1 MNTDAEIKLKDLQ
14 SKLEQVETVM
24 PLPFSQ
30 QMRESFPLYKIF
42 GEQGDY
48 YPREKSLLIKWLKL
62 SADIET
68 LLKSIKQLNDDSV
81 INAVDKNKLY
91 QNYADIKSRI
101 ELASGTSVTLANITS
116 AKPTGFIHQ
125 DIKKFYN
132 IFNNSGYASKDKK
145 KENTADVVLLYNCS
159 IAEVQTALKDRKV
172 SGLEDSLCEI
182 TGTGKKFAMVSLKA
196 GGDSYRT
203 GRVTA
208 MMSSILPNKQQ
219 FSGTPSQREPTAE
232 PTAEPTEKEKY
243 DQFLQSKQPEEKPVE
258 KDPRSVF
265 PGGASVFQQNES
277 INPIFEEIYIG
288 KTLLTEIEFISSLK
302 SSLNRIS
309 SKIGDLS
316 AELIKGWTDFIQKV
330 KNTIVK
336 IFGNI
341 EQKCQ
346 EDMNYARNQ
355 YSAMFN
361 SWDNI
366 EKEIGILSEARE
378 SDEELVKMTESL
390 KKNVAI
396 LIKQIN
402 RIQPDSLFS
411 AINEKVRLID
421 NKNLFMVQLT
431 GTTPEDVKQV
441 KNASIKVYNDYFN
454 ASTKGDVP
462 LNKGAFRPM
471 NIFNSNIAAIAFYQ
485 KFIERFM
492 NVGNEAQIKKDFIQF
507 ASQIS
512 AEAIFGNNDSLP
524 LVIFNGKTINRMGTK
539 NEFSSGKKL
548 IDANENKNFRLS
560 KFEVSKNKAGTY
572 FVVYLYII
580 FDIREEEENG
590 KVEVKPFYSAIELRN
605 ERGSK
610 FSFKTEIHRSNL
622 SEEDVF

>member
-14 SKLEQVETVM
+14 SKLQQVETVM

-30 QMRESFPLYKIF
+30 PMRESFPLYKIF
-42 GEQGDY
+42 GESGDY
-48 YPREKSLLIKWLKL
+48 YPKEKSLLIKWLKL
-62 SADIET
+62 SSEIET

-81 INAVDKNKLY
+81 ITKLY

-125 DIKKFYN
+125 DIKKFYE

-159 IAEVQTALKDRKV
+159 ISEVQTALKDRKV

-219 FSGTPSQREPTAE
+219 FSGTPSQREKPV
-232 PTAEPTEKEKY
+232 EKEKY
-243 DQFLQSKQPEEKPVE
+243 DQFLQLQQPEEKPVE

-277 INPIFEEIYIG
+277 INPIFEEIYID
-288 KTLLTEIEFISSLK
+288 KTLLTEIEFMSALK

-316 AELIKGWTDFIQKV
+316 AELIKGWSDFTQKI

-361 SWDNI
+361 TWDTI

-378 SDEELVKMTESL
+378 SDEELVKMTDSL

-396 LIKQIN
+396 LIQQIN

-471 NIFNSNIAAIAFYQ
+471 NIFNSNIAAIAFYE

-492 NVGNEAQIKKDFIQF
+492 NIGNEAQIKKDFIQF

>member
-14 SKLEQVETVM
+14 SKLQQVETVM

-30 QMRESFPLYKIF
+30 PMRESFPLYKIF
-42 GEQGDY
+42 GESGDY
-48 YPREKSLLIKWLKL
+48 HPKEKSLLIKWLKL
-62 SADIET
+62 SSEIET
-68 LLKSIKQLNDDSV
+68 LLKSIKQLNDDSA
-81 INAVDKNKLY
+81 INAVGKNKLY

-125 DIKKFYN
+125 DIKKFYE

-159 IAEVQTALKDRKV
+159 ISEVQTALKDRKV

-196 GGDSYRT
+196 GGDSYRI
-203 GRVTA
+203 GRMKGA
-208 MMSSILPNKQQ
+208 FDILPDKLS
-219 FSGTPSQREPTAE
+219 FSGTPAE
-232 PTAEPTEKEKY
+232 REKY
-243 DQFLQSKQPEEKPVE
+243 YQFLQSQQPDEKPVE

-265 PGGASVFQQNES
+265 PGGASVFPQNES

-288 KTLLTEIEFISSLK
+288 KTLLTEIEFMSALK

-316 AELIKGWTDFIQKV
+316 AELTKGWNDFTQKV

-366 EKEIGILSEARE
+366 EKETGVLSEARE
-378 SDEELVKMTESL
+378 SDEVLVKMTDSL

-396 LIKQIN
+396 FIQQIN

-411 AINEKVRLID
+411 TINEKVRLID
-421 NKNLFMVQLT
+421 NKNLFMVQFT

-471 NIFNSNIAAIAFYQ
+471 NIFNSNISAIVFYE

-492 NVGNEAQIKKDFIQF
+492 NVGNEAQIKKEFIQF

-524 LVIFNGKTINRMGTK
+524 LVVFNGKTINRMGTK
-539 NEFSSGKKL
+539 SEFSSGKKL
-548 IDANENKNFRLS
+548 IDASENKNFRLS
-560 KFEVSKNKAGTY
+560 KFEVSKNKDGTY

-622 SEEDVF
+622 IEEDVF

>member
-14 SKLEQVETVM
+14 SKLEQVDTVM

-48 YPREKSLLIKWLKL
+48 HPKEKSLLIKWLKL

-68 LLKSIKQLNDDSV
+68 ILKNIQQLNDELVIASV
-81 INAVDKNKLY
+81 EKSKLY
-91 QNYADIKSRI
+91 QNYADVKSRI
-101 ELASGTSVTLANITS
+101 ELASGTSVTLANVTS

-125 DIKKFYN
+125 DIKKFYES
-132 IFNNSGYASKDKK
+132 FNNSGYASRDKK

-196 GGDSYRT
+196 GGDSYRI
-203 GRVTA
+203 GRMKGA
-208 MMSSILPNKQQ
+208 FDILPDKQS
-219 FSGTPSQREPTAE
+219 FSGTPAQRE
-232 PTAEPTEKEKY
+232 KY
-243 DQFLQSKQPEEKPVE
+243 YQWLQSQQPEEKPVE

-265 PGGASVFQQNES
+265 TGGASVFQQNES

-316 AELIKGWTDFIQKV
+316 AELTKGWSDFTQKV

-346 EDMNYARNQ
+346 EDLNYARNQ

-361 SWDNI
+361 SWDSI
-366 EKEIGILSEARE
+366 EKETGVLSEARE
-378 SDEELVKMTESL
+378 SDEELVKMTDSL

-396 LIKQIN
+396 FIQQIN

-411 AINEKVRLID
+411 IINEKVRLID
-421 NKNLFMVQLT
+421 NKNLFMVQFT

-471 NIFNSNIAAIAFYQ
+471 NIFNSNISAIVFYE

-524 LVIFNGKTINRMGTK
+524 LVVFNGKTINRMGTK

-560 KFEVSKNKAGTY
+560 KFEVSKNKDGTY

>member
-14 SKLEQVETVM
+14 SKLQQVETVM

-30 QMRESFPLYKIF
+30 PMRESFPLYKIF
-42 GEQGDY
+42 GESGDY
-48 YPREKSLLIKWLKL
+48 YPKEKSLLIKWLKL
-62 SADIET
+62 SSEIET
-68 LLKSIKQLNDDSV
+68 LLKSIKQLNDDAV
-81 INAVDKNKLY
+81 IATVGKSDLY
-91 QNYADIKSRI
+91 QNYADVKSRI

-125 DIKKFYN
+125 DIKKFYE

-159 IAEVQTALKDRKV
+159 ISEVQTALKDRKV

-219 FSGTPSQREPTAE
+219 FSGTPSQREKPV
-232 PTAEPTEKEKY
+232 EKEKY
-243 DQFLQSKQPEEKPVE
+243 DQFLQLQQPEEKPVE

-277 INPIFEEIYIG
+277 INPIFEEIYID
-288 KTLLTEIEFISSLK
+288 KTLLTEIEFMSALK

-316 AELIKGWTDFIQKV
+316 AELIKGWSDFTQKI

-361 SWDNI
+361 TWDTI

-378 SDEELVKMTESL
+378 SDEELVKMTDSL

-396 LIKQIN
+396 LIQQIN

-471 NIFNSNIAAIAFYQ
+471 NIFNSNIAAITFYE

-492 NVGNEAQIKKDFIQF
+492 NVGNEAQIKKEFIQF

-524 LVIFNGKTINRMGTK
+524 LIVFNGKTINRMGTK

>member
-14 SKLEQVETVM
+14 SKLQQVETVM

-30 QMRESFPLYKIF
+30 QLRESFPLYKIF

-48 YPREKSLLIKWLKL
+48 YPKEKDTIKKWLNL
-62 SADIET
+62 SADIEKI
-68 LLKSIKQLNDDSV
+68 LKSIQQLDDNNLIILV
-81 INAVDKNKLY
+81 GKNKLY

-101 ELASGTSVTLANITS
+101 ELASGTSVTLSNITS

-125 DIKKFYN
+125 DIKKFYES
-132 IFNNSGYASKDKK
+132 FNKSGYASKDKK

-159 IAEVQTALKDRKV
+159 ISEIQIALKDRKV
-172 SGLEDSLCEI
+172 SGTTESLCEI

-196 GGDSYRT
+196 GGDSYRI
-203 GRVTA
+203 GRMKGA
-208 MMSSILPNKQQ
+208 FDILPDKQS
-219 FSGTPSQREPTAE
+219 FSGTPAQRE
-232 PTAEPTEKEKY
+232 KY
-243 DQFLQSKQPEEKPVE
+243 YQWLQSQQTDEKPIE

-265 PGGASVFQQNES
+265 TGGASVFPQNES

-316 AELIKGWTDFIQKV
+316 AELTKGWSDFTQKV

-346 EDMNYARNQ
+346 EDMNYVRNQ

-366 EKEIGILSEARE
+366 EKETGVLSEARE
-378 SDEELVKMTESL
+378 SDEELVKMTDSL

-396 LIKQIN
+396 FIQQIN

-431 GTTPEDVKQV
+431 GTTPEDVKEV

-471 NIFNSNIAAIAFYQ
+471 NIFNSNIAAIVFYE

-492 NVGNEAQIKKDFIQF
+492 NVGNEAQIKKEFIQF

-524 LVIFNGKTINRMGTK
+524 LVVFNGKTINRMGTK

-560 KFEVSKNKAGTY
+560 KFEVSKNKEGTY

>member
-14 SKLEQVETVM
+14 SKLQQVETVM

-30 QMRESFPLYKIF
+30 PMRESFPLYKIF
-42 GEQGDY
+42 GESGDY
-48 YPREKSLLIKWLKL
+48 YPKEKSLLIKWLKL
-62 SADIET
+62 SSEIET
-68 LLKSIKQLNDDSV
+68 LLKSIKQLNDDAV
-81 INAVDKNKLY
+81 IATVGKSDLY
-91 QNYADIKSRI
+91 QNYADVKSRI

-125 DIKKFYN
+125 DIKKFYE

-159 IAEVQTALKDRKV
+159 ISEVQTALKDRKV

-219 FSGTPSQREPTAE
+219 FSGTPSQREKPV
-232 PTAEPTEKEKY
+232 EKEKY
-243 DQFLQSKQPEEKPVE
+243 DQFLQLQQPEEKPVE

-277 INPIFEEIYIG
+277 INPIFEEIYID
-288 KTLLTEIEFISSLK
+288 KTLLTEIEFMSALK

-316 AELIKGWTDFIQKV
+316 AELIKGWSDFTQKI

-361 SWDNI
+361 TWDTI

-378 SDEELVKMTESL
+378 SDEELVKMTDSL

-396 LIKQIN
+396 LIQQIN

-471 NIFNSNIAAIAFYQ
+471 NIFNSNIAAIAFYE

-492 NVGNEAQIKKDFIQF
+492 NIGNEAQIKKDFIQF

>member
-14 SKLEQVETVM
+14 SKLQQVETVM

-30 QMRESFPLYKIF
+30 PLRESFPLYKIF

-48 YPREKSLLIKWLKL
+48 YSKEKDTIKKWLNL
-62 SADIET
+62 STDIEKI
-68 LLKSIKQLNDDSV
+68 LKSIQQLDDNNLIILV
-81 INAVDKNKLY
+81 GKNKLY

-101 ELASGTSVTLANITS
+101 ELASGTSVTLSNITS

-125 DIKKFYN
+125 DIKKFYES
-132 IFNNSGYASKDKK
+132 FNKSGYASKDKK

-159 IAEVQTALKDRKV
+159 ISEIQIALKDKKV
-172 SGLEDSLCEI
+172 SGTTESLCEI

-196 GGDSYRT
+196 GGDSYRI
-203 GRVTA
+203 GRMKGA
-208 MMSSILPNKQQ
+208 FDILPDKQS
-219 FSGTPSQREPTAE
+219 FSGTPAQRE
-232 PTAEPTEKEKY
+232 KY
-243 DQFLQSKQPEEKPVE
+243 YQWLQSQQSDEKPVE

-265 PGGASVFQQNES
+265 TGGASVFPQNES

-316 AELIKGWTDFIQKV
+316 AELTKGWSDFTQKV

-366 EKEIGILSEARE
+366 EKETGVLSEARE
-378 SDEELVKMTESL
+378 SDEELVKMTDSL

-396 LIKQIN
+396 FIQQIN

-411 AINEKVRLID
+411 TINEKVRLID

-431 GTTPEDVKQV
+431 GTTPEDVKEV

-471 NIFNSNIAAIAFYQ
+471 NIFNSNIAAIVFYE

-524 LVIFNGKTINRMGTK
+524 LVVFNGKTINRMGTK

-560 KFEVSKNKAGTY
+560 KFEVSKNKDGTY

>member
-14 SKLEQVETVM
+14 SKLQQVETVM

-30 QMRESFPLYKIF
+30 PMRESFPLYKIF

-48 YPREKSLLIKWLKL
+48 YPKEKSLLIKWLKL
-62 SADIET
+62 SSEIET

-81 INAVDKNKLY
+81 ITKVGKSDLY

-125 DIKKFYN
+125 DIKKFYE
-132 IFNNSGYASKDKK
+132 IFNKSGYASKDKK

-159 IAEVQTALKDRKV
+159 ISEIQIALKDRKV
-172 SGLEDSLCEI
+172 SGTAESLCEI

-208 MMSSILPNKQQ
+208 MMSSILPDKQM
-219 FSGTPSQREPTAE
+219 FSGTPSQRQKSA
-232 PTAEPTEKEKY
+232 EKEKY
-243 DQFLQSKQPEEKPVE
+243 DQFLQSQQPEEKPVE

-265 PGGASVFQQNES
+265 TGGASVFPQNES

-316 AELIKGWTDFIQKV
+316 AELTKGWTDFIQKV

-366 EKEIGILSEARE
+366 EKETGVLSEARE
-378 SDEELVKMTESL
+378 SDEELVKMTDSL

-396 LIKQIN
+396 LIQQIN

-471 NIFNSNIAAIAFYQ
+471 NIFNSNIAAIAFYE

>member
-14 SKLEQVETVM
+14 SKLQQVETVM

-30 QMRESFPLYKIF
+30 PMRESFPLYKIF
-42 GEQGDY
+42 GESGDY
-48 YPREKSLLIKWLKL
+48 YPKEKSLLIKWLKL
-62 SADIET
+62 SSEIET
-68 LLKSIKQLNDDSV
+68 LLKSIKQLNDDAV
-81 INAVDKNKLY
+81 IATVGKSDLY

-125 DIKKFYN
+125 DIKKFYE

-159 IAEVQTALKDRKV
+159 ISEIQTALKDRKV

-208 MMSSILPNKQQ
+208 MMSSILPDKQQ
-219 FSGTPSQREPTAE
+219 FSGTPSQREKPV
-232 PTAEPTEKEKY
+232 EKEKY
-243 DQFLQSKQPEEKPVE
+243 EQFLQSQQPDEKPIE

-277 INPIFEEIYIG
+277 INPIFEEIYID
-288 KTLLTEIEFISSLK
+288 KTLLTEIEFMSALK

-316 AELIKGWTDFIQKV
+316 AELIKGWSDFTQKI

-361 SWDNI
+361 TWDTI

-378 SDEELVKMTESL
+378 SDEELVKMTDSL

-396 LIKQIN
+396 LIQQIN

-471 NIFNSNIAAIAFYQ
+471 NIFNSNIAAIAFYE

-492 NVGNEAQIKKDFIQF
+492 NIGNEAQIKKDFIQF

>member
-48 YPREKSLLIKWLKL
+48 HPKEKSLLIKWLKL

-68 LLKSIKQLNDDSV
+68 ILKSIKQLNNDSV

-208 MMSSILPNKQQ
+208 MMTAIFPDKKI

-232 PTAEPTEKEKY
+232 PTEKEKY
-243 DQFLQSKQPEEKPVE
+243 DQFSQSQQPEEKPVE

-302 SSLNRIS
+302 SSLSRIS

-316 AELIKGWTDFIQKV
+316 AELTKGWTDFIQKV
-330 KNTIVK
+330 KNTVVK

-396 LIKQIN
+396 LIQQIN

-454 ASTKGDVP
+454 ESTKGNVP

-471 NIFNSNIAAIAFYQ
+471 NIFNSNVSAIAFYER
-485 KFIERFM
+485 FIERFM

>member
-14 SKLEQVETVM
+14 SKLQQVETVM

-30 QMRESFPLYKIF
+30 PMRESFPLYKIF
-42 GEQGDY
+42 GESGDY
-48 YPREKSLLIKWLKL
+48 YPKEKGVLIKWLNL
-62 SADIET
+62 SSEIET
-68 LLKSIKQLNDDSV
+68 LLKSIQQLNDDSV
-81 INAVDKNKLY
+81 IAAVGKSKLY

-125 DIKKFYN
+125 DIKKFYE

-159 IAEVQTALKDRKV
+159 ISEVQTALKDRKV

-196 GGDSYRT
+196 GGDSYRI
-203 GRVTA
+203 GRMKGA
-208 MMSSILPNKQQ
+208 FDILPDKLS
-219 FSGTPSQREPTAE
+219 FSGTPAE
-232 PTAEPTEKEKY
+232 REKY
-243 DQFLQSKQPEEKPVE
+243 YQFLQSQQPDEKPVE

-265 PGGASVFQQNES
+265 TGGASVFPQNES
-277 INPIFEEIYIG
+277 INSIFEEIYIG
-288 KTLLTEIEFISSLK
+288 KTLLTEIEFMSALK

-316 AELIKGWTDFIQKV
+316 AELTKGWNDFTQKV

-366 EKEIGILSEARE
+366 EKETGVLSEARE
-378 SDEELVKMTESL
+378 SDEVLVKMTDSL

-396 LIKQIN
+396 FIQQIN

-411 AINEKVRLID
+411 TINEKVRLID
-421 NKNLFMVQLT
+421 NKNLFMVQFT

-471 NIFNSNIAAIAFYQ
+471 NIFNSNISAIVFYE

-492 NVGNEAQIKKDFIQF
+492 NVGNEAQIKKEFIQF

-524 LVIFNGKTINRMGTK
+524 LVVFNGKTINRMGTK

-560 KFEVSKNKAGTY
+560 KFEVSKNKDGTY

>member
-14 SKLEQVETVM
+14 SKLQQVETVM

-30 QMRESFPLYKIF
+30 PMRESFPLYKIF
-42 GEQGDY
+42 GESGDY
-48 YPREKSLLIKWLKL
+48 YPKEKSLLIKWLKL
-62 SADIET
+62 SSEIET
-68 LLKSIKQLNDDSV
+68 LLKSIKQLNDDAV
-81 INAVDKNKLY
+81 IATVGKSDLY

-125 DIKKFYN
+125 DIKKFYE

-159 IAEVQTALKDRKV
+159 ISEVQTALKDRKV

-219 FSGTPSQREPTAE
+219 FSGTPSQREKPV
-232 PTAEPTEKEKY
+232 EKEKY
-243 DQFLQSKQPEEKPVE
+243 DQFSQSQQPEEKPVE

-277 INPIFEEIYIG
+277 INPIFEEIYID
-288 KTLLTEIEFISSLK
+288 KTLLTEIEFMSALK

-316 AELIKGWTDFIQKV
+316 AELIKGWSDFTQKI

-361 SWDNI
+361 TWDTI

-378 SDEELVKMTESL
+378 SDEELVKMTDSL

-396 LIKQIN
+396 LIQQIN

-471 NIFNSNIAAIAFYQ
+471 NIFNSNIAAIAFYE

-492 NVGNEAQIKKDFIQF
+492 NIGNEAQIKKDFIQF

>member
-14 SKLEQVETVM
+14 SKLQQVETVM

-30 QMRESFPLYKIF
+30 PLRESFPLYKIF

-48 YPREKSLLIKWLKL
+48 YPKEKDTIKKWLNL
-62 SADIET
+62 STDIEKI
-68 LLKSIKQLNDDSV
+68 LKSIQQLDDNNLIILV
-81 INAVDKNKLY
+81 GKNKLY

-101 ELASGTSVTLANITS
+101 ELASGTSVTLSNITS

-125 DIKKFYN
+125 DIKKFYES
-132 IFNNSGYASKDKK
+132 FNKSGYASKDKK

-159 IAEVQTALKDRKV
+159 ISEIQIALKDKKV
-172 SGLEDSLCEI
+172 SGTTESLCEI

-196 GGDSYRT
+196 GGDSYRI
-203 GRVTA
+203 GRMKGA
-208 MMSSILPNKQQ
+208 FDILPDKQS
-219 FSGTPSQREPTAE
+219 FSGTPAQRE
-232 PTAEPTEKEKY
+232 KY
-243 DQFLQSKQPEEKPVE
+243 YQWLQSQQTDEKPIE

-265 PGGASVFQQNES
+265 TGGASVFPQNES

-316 AELIKGWTDFIQKV
+316 AELTKGWIDFTQKV

-366 EKEIGILSEARE
+366 EKETGVLSEARE
-378 SDEELVKMTESL
+378 SDEELVKMTDSL

-396 LIKQIN
+396 FIQQIN

-431 GTTPEDVKQV
+431 GTTPEDVKEV

-471 NIFNSNIAAIAFYQ
+471 NIFNSNIAAIVFYE

-492 NVGNEAQIKKDFIQF
+492 NVGNEAQIKKEFIQF

-524 LVIFNGKTINRMGTK
+524 LVVFNGKTINRMGTK

-560 KFEVSKNKAGTY
+560 KFEVSKNKEGTY

>member
-14 SKLEQVETVM
+14 SKLQQIETVM

-30 QMRESFPLYKIF
+30 PMRESFPLYKIF
-42 GEQGDY
+42 GESGDY
-48 YPREKSLLIKWLKL
+48 YPKEKSLLIKWLKL
-62 SADIET
+62 SSEIET
-68 LLKSIKQLNDDSV
+68 LLKSIKQLNDDAV
-81 INAVDKNKLY
+81 IATVGKSDLY

-125 DIKKFYN
+125 DIKKFYE

-159 IAEVQTALKDRKV
+159 ISEIQTALKDRKV

-219 FSGTPSQREPTAE
+219 FSGTPSQREKPV
-232 PTAEPTEKEKY
+232 EKEKY
-243 DQFLQSKQPEEKPVE
+243 DQFLQLQQPEEKPVE

-277 INPIFEEIYIG
+277 INPIFEEIYID
-288 KTLLTEIEFISSLK
+288 KTLLTEIEFMSALK

-316 AELIKGWTDFIQKV
+316 AELIKGWSDFTQKI

-361 SWDNI
+361 TWDTI

-378 SDEELVKMTESL
+378 SDEELVKMTDSL

-396 LIKQIN
+396 LIQQIN

-471 NIFNSNIAAIAFYQ
+471 NIFNSNIAAIAFYE

-492 NVGNEAQIKKDFIQF
+492 NIGNEAQIKKDFIQF

>member
-14 SKLEQVETVM
+14 SKLQQVETVM

-30 QMRESFPLYKIF
+30 PMRESFPLYKIF
-42 GEQGDY
+42 GESGDY
-48 YPREKSLLIKWLKL
+48 YPKEKSLLIKWLKL
-62 SADIET
+62 SSEIET
-68 LLKSIKQLNDDSV
+68 LLKSIQQLNDDAV
-81 INAVDKNKLY
+81 IATVGKSDLY

-125 DIKKFYN
+125 DIKKFYE

-159 IAEVQTALKDRKV
+159 ISEVQTALKDRKV

-219 FSGTPSQREPTAE
+219 FSGTPSQREKPV
-232 PTAEPTEKEKY
+232 EKEKY
-243 DQFLQSKQPEEKPVE
+243 DQFLQLQQPEEKPVE

-288 KTLLTEIEFISSLK
+288 KTLLTEIEFMSALK

-316 AELIKGWTDFIQKV
+316 AELTKGWSDFTQKV

-361 SWDNI
+361 TWDTI

-378 SDEELVKMTESL
+378 SDEELVKMTDSL

-396 LIKQIN
+396 LIQQIN

-471 NIFNSNIAAIAFYQ
+471 NIFNSNIAAIAFYE

-492 NVGNEAQIKKDFIQF
+492 NIGNEAQIKKDFIQF

>member
-1 MNTDAEIKLKDLQ
+1 
-14 SKLEQVETVM
+14 
-24 PLPFSQ
+24 
-30 QMRESFPLYKIF
+30 
-42 GEQGDY
+42 
-48 YPREKSLLIKWLKL
+48 
-62 SADIET
+62 
-68 LLKSIKQLNDDSV
+68 
-81 INAVDKNKLY
+81 
-91 QNYADIKSRI
+91 
-101 ELASGTSVTLANITS
+101 
-116 AKPTGFIHQ
+116 
-125 DIKKFYN
+125 
-132 IFNNSGYASKDKK
+132 
-145 KENTADVVLLYNCS
+145 
-159 IAEVQTALKDRKV
+159 
-172 SGLEDSLCEI
+172 
-182 TGTGKKFAMVSLKA
+182 MVSLKA
-196 GGDSYRT
+196 GGDSYRI
-203 GRVTA
+203 GRMKGA
-208 MMSSILPNKQQ
+208 FDILPDKLS
-219 FSGTPSQREPTAE
+219 FSGTPAE
-232 PTAEPTEKEKY
+232 REKY
-243 DQFLQSKQPEEKPVE
+243 YQWLQSQQPDGKPIE

-265 PGGASVFQQNES
+265 SGGAPV
-277 INPIFEEIYIG
+277 FEEIYLG

-316 AELIKGWTDFIQKV
+316 AELTKGWADFTQKI

-355 YSAMFN
+355 YSTMFN
-361 SWDNI
+361 TWDTI
-366 EKEIGILSEARE
+366 EKEIGVLSEARE
-378 SDEELVKMTESL
+378 ADEVLVKMTDSL

-396 LIKQIN
+396 FIQQIN

-411 AINEKVRLID
+411 TINEKVRLID

-431 GTTPEDVKQV
+431 GTTSDDVKEV

-454 ASTKGDVP
+454 PSTKGDVP
-462 LNKGAFRPM
+462 MNKGAFRPM
-471 NIFNSNIAAIAFYQ
+471 NIFNSNIAAIKFYE

-492 NVGNEAQIKKDFIQF
+492 NVGNEAQIKKEFIQF

-524 LVIFNGKTINRMGTK
+524 LVVFNGKTINRMGTK
-539 NEFSSGKKL
+539 SEFSSGKKL
-548 IDANENKNFRLS
+548 IDASENKNFRLS
-560 KFEVSKNKAGTY
+560 KFEVSKNKEGTY

>member
-14 SKLEQVETVM
+14 SKLQQVETVM

-30 QMRESFPLYKIF
+30 QLRESFPLYKIF
-42 GEQGDY
+42 GESGDY
-48 YPREKSLLIKWLKL
+48 YPKEKSVLIKWLNL
-62 SADIET
+62 SSEIET
-68 LLKSIKQLNDDSV
+68 LLKSIQQLNDASV
-81 INAVDKNKLY
+81 IATVGKSKLY
-91 QNYADIKSRI
+91 QNYADVKSRI
-101 ELASGTSVTLANITS
+101 ELASGTSITLANITS

-125 DIKKFYN
+125 DIKKFYD
-132 IFNNSGYASKDKK
+132 IFNNSGYSSKDKK

-159 IAEVQTALKDRKV
+159 ISEIQTALKDRKV

-196 GGDSYRT
+196 GGDSYRI
-203 GRVTA
+203 GRMKGA
-208 MMSSILPNKQQ
+208 FDILPDKLS
-219 FSGTPSQREPTAE
+219 FSGTPAE
-232 PTAEPTEKEKY
+232 REKY
-243 DQFLQSKQPEEKPVE
+243 YHFLQSQQPDEKPVE

-265 PGGASVFQQNES
+265 TGGASVFPQNES

-316 AELIKGWTDFIQKV
+316 AELTKGWSDFTQKI

-336 IFGNI
+336 IFGNV

-346 EDMNYARNQ
+346 EDLNYARNQ

-366 EKEIGILSEARE
+366 EKETGVLSEVRE
-378 SDEELVKMTESL
+378 SDEVLVKMTDSL

-396 LIKQIN
+396 FIQQIN

-411 AINEKVRLID
+411 TINEKVRLID
-421 NKNLFMVQLT
+421 NKNLFMVQFT

-471 NIFNSNIAAIAFYQ
+471 NIFNSNISAIVFYE

-492 NVGNEAQIKKDFIQF
+492 NVGNEAQIKKEFIQF

-524 LVIFNGKTINRMGTK
+524 LVVFNGKTINRMGTK
-539 NEFSSGKKL
+539 SEFSSGKKL
-548 IDANENKNFRLS
+548 IDASENKNFRLS
-560 KFEVSKNKAGTY
+560 KFEVSKNKDGTY

>member
-14 SKLEQVETVM
+14 SKLQQVETVM

-30 QMRESFPLYKIF
+30 PMRESFPLYKIF
-42 GEQGDY
+42 GESGDY
-48 YPREKSLLIKWLKL
+48 YPKEKSLLIKWLKL
-62 SADIET
+62 SSEIET
-68 LLKSIKQLNDDSV
+68 LLKSIKQLNDDAV
-81 INAVDKNKLY
+81 IATVGKSDLY

-125 DIKKFYN
+125 DIKKFYE

-159 IAEVQTALKDRKV
+159 ISEVQTALKDRKV

-219 FSGTPSQREPTAE
+219 FSGTPSQREKPV
-232 PTAEPTEKEKY
+232 EKEKY
-243 DQFLQSKQPEEKPVE
+243 DQFLQLQQPEEKPVE

-277 INPIFEEIYIG
+277 INPIFEEIYID
-288 KTLLTEIEFISSLK
+288 KTLLTEIEFMSALK

-316 AELIKGWTDFIQKV
+316 AELIKGWSDFTQKI

-361 SWDNI
+361 TWDTI

-378 SDEELVKMTESL
+378 SDEELVKMTDSL

-396 LIKQIN
+396 LIQQIN

-471 NIFNSNIAAIAFYQ
+471 NIFNSNIAAIAFYE

-492 NVGNEAQIKKDFIQF
+492 NIGNEAQIKKDFIQF

>member
-14 SKLEQVETVM
+14 SKLQQVETVM

-30 QMRESFPLYKIF
+30 PMRESFPLYKIF
-42 GEQGDY
+42 GESGDY
-48 YPREKSLLIKWLKL
+48 HPKEKSLLIKWLNL
-62 SADIET
+62 SSEIET

-81 INAVDKNKLY
+81 ITKLY

-125 DIKKFYN
+125 DIKKFYE

-159 IAEVQTALKDRKV
+159 ISEVQTALKDRKV

-208 MMSSILPNKQQ
+208 MMTSLLPDKQQ
-219 FSGTPSQREPTAE
+219 FSGTPSQREKPV
-232 PTAEPTEKEKY
+232 EKEKY
-243 DQFLQSKQPEEKPVE
+243 EQFLQSQQPDEKPIK

-288 KTLLTEIEFISSLK
+288 KTLLTEIEFMSALK

-316 AELIKGWTDFIQKV
+316 AELIKGWSDFTQKI

-361 SWDNI
+361 TWDTI

-378 SDEELVKMTESL
+378 SDEVLVKMTDSL

-471 NIFNSNIAAIAFYQ
+471 NIFNSNIAAIAFYE

-492 NVGNEAQIKKDFIQF
+492 NIGNEAQIKKDFIQF

>member
-1 MNTDAEIKLKDLQ
+1 MNIDEDVKLKDLQ
-14 SKLEQVETVM
+14 VKLQQVETVM

-30 QMRESFPLYKIF
+30 QLRESFPLYKIF
-42 GEQGDY
+42 GENGDY
-48 YPREKSLLIKWLKL
+48 YPKEKDTIKKWLKL
-62 SADIET
+62 SEEIEKI
-68 LLKSIKQLNDDSV
+68 LKSIQQLDNPA
-81 INAVDKNKLY
+81 IITAVGKNKLY
-91 QNYADIKSRI
+91 QNYADIKARI
-101 ELASGTSVTLANITS
+101 ELASGTSVTLANVTS
-116 AKPTGFIHQ
+116 TKPTGFIHQ
-125 DIKKFYN
+125 DIKKFYEF
-132 IFNNSGYASKDKK
+132 FNNSGYASKDKK
-145 KENTADVVLLYNCS
+145 KENTADAVLLYNCS
-159 IAEVQTALKDRKV
+159 ISEIQIALKDRKV
-172 SGLEDSLCEI
+172 SGTNESLCEI

-196 GGDSYRT
+196 GGDSYRI
-203 GRVTA
+203 GRMKGA
-208 MMSSILPNKQQ
+208 FDILSDKES
-219 FSGTPSQREPTAE
+219 FSGTPAQRE
-232 PTAEPTEKEKY
+232 KY
-243 DQFLQSKQPEEKPVE
+243 YQWLQSQQPDGKPIE

-265 PGGASVFQQNES
+265 SGGAPV
-277 INPIFEEIYIG
+277 FEEIYIG

-316 AELIKGWTDFIQKV
+316 AELTKGWSDFTQKV
-330 KNTIVK
+330 KNTVVK

-355 YSAMFN
+355 YSNMFN
-361 SWDNI
+361 SWDAI
-366 EKEIGILSEARE
+366 EKEIGVLSEARE
-378 SDEELVKMTESL
+378 ADEVLVKMTDSL
-390 KKNVAI
+390 KKNVTI
-396 LIKQIN
+396 FIQQIN

-411 AINEKVRLID
+411 TINEKVRLID

-454 ASTKGDVP
+454 PSTKGDVP
-462 LNKGAFRPM
+462 MNKGAFRPM
-471 NIFNSNIAAIAFYQ
+471 NIFNSNIAAITFYE

-492 NVGNEAQIKKDFIQF
+492 NVGNEAQIKKEFIQF

-524 LVIFNGKTINRMGTK
+524 LVVFNGKTINRMGTK
-539 NEFSSGKKL
+539 SEFSSGKKL
-548 IDANENKNFRLS
+548 IDASENKNFRLS
-560 KFEVSKNKAGTY
+560 KFEVSKNKEGTY

>member
-14 SKLEQVETVM
+14 SKLQQVETVM

-30 QMRESFPLYKIF
+30 PMRESFPLYKIF
-42 GEQGDY
+42 GESGDY
-48 YPREKSLLIKWLKL
+48 YPKEKSLLIKWLKL
-62 SADIET
+62 SSEIET

-81 INAVDKNKLY
+81 ITKLY

-125 DIKKFYN
+125 DIKKFYE

-159 IAEVQTALKDRKV
+159 ISEVQTALKDRKV

-196 GGDSYRT
+196 GGDSYRI
-203 GRVTA
+203 GRMKGA
-208 MMSSILPNKQQ
+208 FDILPDKLS
-219 FSGTPSQREPTAE
+219 FSGTPAE
-232 PTAEPTEKEKY
+232 REKY
-243 DQFLQSKQPEEKPVE
+243 YQFLQSQQPDEKPVE

-265 PGGASVFQQNES
+265 TGGASVFPQNES
-277 INPIFEEIYIG
+277 INSIFEEIYIG
-288 KTLLTEIEFISSLK
+288 KTLLTEIEFMSALK

-316 AELIKGWTDFIQKV
+316 AELTKGWNDFTQKV

-366 EKEIGILSEARE
+366 EKETGVLSEARE
-378 SDEELVKMTESL
+378 SDEVLVKMTDSL

-396 LIKQIN
+396 LIQQIN

-471 NIFNSNIAAIAFYQ
+471 NIFNSNIAAIAFYE

-492 NVGNEAQIKKDFIQF
+492 NIGNEAQIKKDFIQF

>member
-1 MNTDAEIKLKDLQ
+1 MNTDANLKLKDLQ
-14 SKLEQVETVM
+14 SKLQQVETVM

-30 QMRESFPLYKIF
+30 PMRESFPLYKIF

-48 YPREKSLLIKWLKL
+48 YPKEKSLLIKWLKL
-62 SADIET
+62 SSEIET
-68 LLKSIKQLNDDSV
+68 LLKSIKQLNDASV
-81 INAVDKNKLY
+81 ITKVGKSDLY

-125 DIKKFYN
+125 DIKKFYES
-132 IFNNSGYASKDKK
+132 FNKSGYASKDKK

-159 IAEVQTALKDRKV
+159 ISEVQTALKDRKV

-208 MMSSILPNKQQ
+208 MMTSILPDKQD
-219 FSGTPSQREPTAE
+219 FSGTPSQRQKSA
-232 PTAEPTEKEKY
+232 EKEKP
-243 DQFLQSKQPEEKPVE
+243 DEKPVE

-265 PGGASVFQQNES
+265 TGGAS
-277 INPIFEEIYIG
+277 IFEEIYIG
-288 KTLLTEIEFISSLK
+288 KTILTEIEFISSLK

-316 AELIKGWTDFIQKV
+316 AELTKGWTDFTQKI

-346 EDMNYARNQ
+346 EDLNYARNQ
-355 YSAMFN
+355 YSTMFN
-361 SWDNI
+361 TWDYI

-378 SDEELVKMTESL
+378 SDEELVEMTDSL

-396 LIKQIN
+396 FIQQIN

-411 AINEKVRLID
+411 TINEKVKLID
-421 NKNLFMVQLT
+421 NKNLFMVQFT

-454 ASTKGDVP
+454 PSTKGDVP
-462 LNKGAFRPM
+462 MNKGAFRPM
-471 NIFNSNIAAIAFYQ
+471 NIFNSNIAAIIFYE

-492 NVGNEAQIKKDFIQF
+492 NVGNEAQIKKEFIQF

-524 LVIFNGKTINRMGTK
+524 LVIFNGKTINRMGIK
-539 NEFSSGKKL
+539 SEFSSGKKL

-560 KFEVSKNKAGTY
+560 KFEVSKNKDGTY

-580 FDIREEEENG
+580 FDIREEEESG
-590 KVEVKPFYSAIELRN
+590 KVEVKPFYSAMELRN

>member
-14 SKLEQVETVM
+14 SKLQQVETVM

-30 QMRESFPLYKIF
+30 PMRESFPLYKIF
-42 GEQGDY
+42 GESGDY
-48 YPREKSLLIKWLKL
+48 YPKEKSLLIKWLKL
-62 SADIET
+62 SSEIET
-68 LLKSIKQLNDDSV
+68 LLKSIQQLNDDFV
-81 INAVDKNKLY
+81 IVAVGKSKLY

-125 DIKKFYN
+125 DIKKFYD
-132 IFNNSGYASKDKK
+132 IFNNSGYSSKDKK

-159 IAEVQTALKDRKV
+159 ISEVQTALKDRKV

-196 GGDSYRT
+196 GGDSYRI
-203 GRVTA
+203 GRMKGA
-208 MMSSILPNKQQ
+208 FDILPDKLS
-219 FSGTPSQREPTAE
+219 FSGTPAQRE
-232 PTAEPTEKEKY
+232 KY
-243 DQFLQSKQPEEKPVE
+243 YQFLQSQQPDEKPVE

-265 PGGASVFQQNES
+265 TGGASVFPQNES
-277 INPIFEEIYIG
+277 INSIFEEIYIG
-288 KTLLTEIEFISSLK
+288 KTLLTEIEFMSALK

-316 AELIKGWTDFIQKV
+316 AELTKGWNDFTQKV

-361 SWDNI
+361 SWDSI
-366 EKEIGILSEARE
+366 EKETGVLSEARE
-378 SDEELVKMTESL
+378 SDEELVKMTDSL

-396 LIKQIN
+396 FIQQIN

-411 AINEKVRLID
+411 TINEKVRLID
-421 NKNLFMVQLT
+421 NKNLFMVQFT

-471 NIFNSNIAAIAFYQ
+471 NIFNSNISAIVFYE

-492 NVGNEAQIKKDFIQF
+492 NVGNEAQIKKEFIQF

-524 LVIFNGKTINRMGTK
+524 LVVFNGKTINRMGTK
-539 NEFSSGKKL
+539 SEFSSGKKL
-548 IDANENKNFRLS
+548 IDASENKNFRLS
-560 KFEVSKNKAGTY
+560 KFEVSKNKDGTY

>member
-1 MNTDAEIKLKDLQ
+1 MNTDTEIKLKDLQ
-14 SKLEQVETVM
+14 SKLQQVETVM

-30 QMRESFPLYKIF
+30 PMRESFPLYKIF
-42 GEQGDY
+42 GESGDY
-48 YPREKSLLIKWLKL
+48 YPKEKSLLIKWLKL
-62 SADIET
+62 SSEIET
-68 LLKSIKQLNDDSV
+68 LLKSIKQLNDDSA
-81 INAVDKNKLY
+81 INAVGKNKLY
-91 QNYADIKSRI
+91 QNYADVKSRI

-125 DIKKFYN
+125 DIKKFYE

-159 IAEVQTALKDRKV
+159 ISEVQTALKDRKV

-219 FSGTPSQREPTAE
+219 FSGTPSQREKPV
-232 PTAEPTEKEKY
+232 EKEKY
-243 DQFLQSKQPEEKPVE
+243 DQFLQLQQPEEKPVE

-277 INPIFEEIYIG
+277 INPIFEEIYID
-288 KTLLTEIEFISSLK
+288 KTLLTEIEFMSALK

-316 AELIKGWTDFIQKV
+316 AELIKGWSDFTQKI

-361 SWDNI
+361 TWDTI

-378 SDEELVKMTESL
+378 SDEELVKMTDSL

-396 LIKQIN
+396 LIQQIN

-471 NIFNSNIAAIAFYQ
+471 NIFNSNIAAIAFYE

-492 NVGNEAQIKKDFIQF
+492 NIGNEAQIKKDFIQF

-580 FDIREEEENG
+580 FEAPRT
-590 KVEVKPFYSAIELRN
+590 
-605 ERGSK
+605 RGS
-610 FSFKTEIHRSNL
+610 RA
-622 SEEDVF
+622 

>member
-14 SKLEQVETVM
+14 SKLQQVETVM

-30 QMRESFPLYKIF
+30 PLRESFPLYKIF

-48 YPREKSLLIKWLKL
+48 YPKEKDTIKKWLNL
-62 SADIET
+62 SADIEKI
-68 LLKSIKQLNDDSV
+68 LKSIQQLDDNNLIILV
-81 INAVDKNKLY
+81 GKNKLY

-101 ELASGTSVTLANITS
+101 ELASGTSVTLSNITS

-125 DIKKFYN
+125 DIKKFYES
-132 IFNNSGYASKDKK
+132 FNKSGYASKDKK

-159 IAEVQTALKDRKV
+159 ISEIQIALKDKKV
-172 SGLEDSLCEI
+172 SGTTESLCEI

-196 GGDSYRT
+196 GGDSYRI
-203 GRVTA
+203 GRMKGA
-208 MMSSILPNKQQ
+208 FDILPDKQS
-219 FSGTPSQREPTAE
+219 FSGTPAQRE
-232 PTAEPTEKEKY
+232 KY
-243 DQFLQSKQPEEKPVE
+243 YQWLQSQQTDEKPIE

-265 PGGASVFQQNES
+265 TGGASVFPQNES

-316 AELIKGWTDFIQKV
+316 AELTKGWSDFTQKV

-366 EKEIGILSEARE
+366 EKETGVLSEARE
-378 SDEELVKMTESL
+378 SDEELVKMTDSL

-396 LIKQIN
+396 FIQQIN

-431 GTTPEDVKQV
+431 GTTPEDVKEV

-471 NIFNSNIAAIAFYQ
+471 NIFNSNIAAIVFYE

-492 NVGNEAQIKKDFIQF
+492 NVGNEAQIKKEFIQF

-524 LVIFNGKTINRMGTK
+524 LVVFNGKTINRMGTK

-560 KFEVSKNKAGTY
+560 KFEVSKNKEGTY

>member
-14 SKLEQVETVM
+14 SKLQQVETVM

-30 QMRESFPLYKIF
+30 PMRESFPLYKIF
-42 GEQGDY
+42 GESGDY
-48 YPREKSLLIKWLKL
+48 YPKEKSLLIKWLKL
-62 SADIET
+62 SSEIET
-68 LLKSIKQLNDDSV
+68 LLKSIQQLNDDAV
-81 INAVDKNKLY
+81 IATVGKSDLY

-125 DIKKFYN
+125 DIKKFYE

-159 IAEVQTALKDRKV
+159 ISEVQTALKDRKV

-208 MMSSILPNKQQ
+208 MMSSILPDKQQ
-219 FSGTPSQREPTAE
+219 FSGTPSQREKPV
-232 PTAEPTEKEKY
+232 EKEKY
-243 DQFLQSKQPEEKPVE
+243 DQFLQLQQPEEKPVE

-277 INPIFEEIYIG
+277 INPIFEEIYID
-288 KTLLTEIEFISSLK
+288 KTLLTEIEFMSALK

-316 AELIKGWTDFIQKV
+316 AELIKGWSDFTQKI

-361 SWDNI
+361 TWDTI

-378 SDEELVKMTESL
+378 SDEELVKMTDSL

-396 LIKQIN
+396 LIQQIN

-471 NIFNSNIAAIAFYQ
+471 NIFNSNIAAIAFYE

-492 NVGNEAQIKKDFIQF
+492 NIGNEAQIKKDFIQF

>member
-14 SKLEQVETVM
+14 SKLQQVETVM

-30 QMRESFPLYKIF
+30 PMRESFPLYKIF
-42 GEQGDY
+42 GESGDY
-48 YPREKSLLIKWLKL
+48 YPKEKSLLIKWLKL
-62 SADIET
+62 SSEIET
-68 LLKSIKQLNDDSV
+68 LLKSIKQLNDDAV
-81 INAVDKNKLY
+81 IATVGKSDLY

-125 DIKKFYN
+125 DIKKFYE

-159 IAEVQTALKDRKV
+159 ISEIQTALKDRKV

-219 FSGTPSQREPTAE
+219 FSGTPSQREKPV
-232 PTAEPTEKEKY
+232 EKEKY
-243 DQFLQSKQPEEKPVE
+243 DQFLQLQQPEEKPVE

-277 INPIFEEIYIG
+277 INPIFEEIYID
-288 KTLLTEIEFISSLK
+288 KTLLTEIEFMSALK

-316 AELIKGWTDFIQKV
+316 AELIKGWSDFTQKI

-361 SWDNI
+361 TWDTI

-378 SDEELVKMTESL
+378 SDEELVKMTDSL

-396 LIKQIN
+396 LIQQIN

-471 NIFNSNIAAIAFYQ
+471 NIFNSNIAAIAFYE

-492 NVGNEAQIKKDFIQF
+492 NIGNEAQIKKDFIQF